1 MATKTIKIGQH
12 SSLDLKYI
20 AEDGLW
26 ELVYKAGGEL
36 QVSELKVLNHAGFI
50 YRSEQTGI
58 DYEHEDGA
66 VDYMK
71 IYYFAKIA

>member
-50 YRSEQTGI
+50 YRSEQTGTAF
-58 DYEHEDGA
+58 HTDGT